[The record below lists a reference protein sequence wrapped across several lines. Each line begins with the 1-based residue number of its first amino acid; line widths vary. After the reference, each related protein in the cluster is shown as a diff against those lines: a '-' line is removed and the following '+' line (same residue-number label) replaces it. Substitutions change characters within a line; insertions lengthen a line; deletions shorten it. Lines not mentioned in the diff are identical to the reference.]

1 MALGMATMAKMNAL
15 IVLFTCLLCGRCSS
29 LVVPSCFG
37 RRRQQQLFAA
47 VESAYLER
55 TSSPACSTVDDGA
68 FQTPQ
73 TGIQMTPLSCPP
85 LLLLQSSA
93 PIISNEQCATLI
105 EYFDHITATVG
116 DTTPLDSIQIEKAKS
131 LLGDVH
137 DMIDKVTNCPRHN
150 GEMKVPRYV
159 RYLPRL
165 INEEML
171 FDPEK
176 LNDVLLPD
184 GCHVD
189 TNNGKLFRHIT
200 AILYLTDNFPNY
212 CNFGGGTTFP
222 LAKPWVGREVSA
234 DEMNDD
240 ALLFN
245 SATRLLERNI
255 HHTKRDTE
263 NSDGRRLEMAGINVF
278 NRDHAENNIPYNNNG
293 LRVMPQ
299 AGRLIYFHN
308 INDDGMSDATS
319 FHGGEE
325 LINIPTNQQSS
336 LDTKRTK
343 NILVFFKEVPVD
355 SFSNYD
361 GFADCVAKAR
371 RWTKQAYYQ

>member
-1 MALGMATMAKMNAL
+1 MAKMNAL
-15 IVLFTCLLCGRCSS
+15 IVLLTCLLSAERCFS
-29 LVVPSCFG
+29 LVVPSLD
-37 RRRQQQLFAA
+37 RRRQQQQLFAA
-47 VESAYLER
+47 VESAFLER
-55 TSSPACSTVDDGA
+55 TSSAGSTVVDDEA
-68 FQTPQ
+68 IQTP
-73 TGIQMTPLSCPP
+73 IQMTPLSCPP

-105 EYFDHITATVG
+105 EYFDHITATG
-116 DTTPLDSIQIEKAKS
+116 DTTPNLDAVKIEKAKS

-137 DMIDKVTNCPRHN
+137 DIIDKVTNCPRHN

-200 AILYLTDNFPNY
+200 AILYLTDNLPND

-222 LAKPWVGREVSA
+222 LAKPWMGGEKSA

-240 ALLFN
+240 ALLN
-245 SATRLLERNI
+245 SASRLLERNI
-255 HHTKRDTE
+255 HHTKRDTQ

-308 INDDGMSDATS
+308 INDNGMSDATS